1 MAERRSLTLWVH
13 LAPEPTGGLCGPSGS
28 WTHSWTSVGAQG
40 RPKEG
45 DLLEPREREAKTLLG
60 GRGCGQPPPL
70 PMGEGAGPH
79 LPHSARACDL
89 GARGAMSRGLY
100 FPSDL
105 GVA

>member
-45 DLLEPREREAKTLLG
+45 DLLEPRGREAKTLLG
-60 GRGCGQPPPL
+60 GRGVGSRRLSQW
-70 PMGEGAGPH
+70 
-79 LPHSARACDL
+79 AREQAL
-89 GARGAMSRGLY
+89 ISHTRPGIVIWVLRSNVSESL
-100 FPSDL
+100 FPI
-105 GVA
+105 